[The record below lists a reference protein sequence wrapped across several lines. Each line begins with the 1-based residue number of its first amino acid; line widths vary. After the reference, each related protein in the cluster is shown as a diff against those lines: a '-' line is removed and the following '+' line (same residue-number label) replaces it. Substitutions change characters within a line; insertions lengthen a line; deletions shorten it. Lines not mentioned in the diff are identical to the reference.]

1 MTTKTQPLSE
11 FKDGPPRRTGRER
24 DGRLKRDA
32 ILPGRAGDVDAFISR
47 QLERQRAW
55 KERRKRVARKAPGV
69 TAVEVIARRDRQIA
83 ALRDTVHTLEERLER
98 LERLELEREQDE
110 VLEVRRMPVPNR
122 PVAEIAWQGGL
133 SHDVPTAAEEAAAEQ
148 QWQARL
154 KQGESVRLAWVQDGL
169 LIPSRQLAQ
178 AWGRTPQALS
188 LADRHG
194 KLLSLKV
201 KGDRYYPAVFLTLE
215 AEVVKDICSR
225 LKGED
230 AVGKFMFWSK
240 PHGSLGGLTAADA
253 IRAGKG
259 EKVVQLAEAWSAE
272 RGLNA

>member
-1 MTTKTQPLSE
+1 MTTKTQPLPE
-11 FKDGPPRRTGRER
+11 FNDGSPQRTGRER
-24 DGRLKRDA
+24 DRRLKRGA
-32 ILPGRAGDVDAFISR
+32 ISLGRAGDVDVFISK

-55 KERRKRVARKAPGV
+55 KELRKRVARKAPGV
-69 TAVEVIARRDRQIA
+69 TAVDVIARRDREIA
-83 ALRDTVHTLEERLER
+83 ALRDTVQTLEERLER
-98 LERLELEREQDE
+98 LERLEQEREQDA
-110 VLEVRRMPVPNR
+110 VLEVCRMPAPNR
-122 PVAEIAWQGGL
+122 PALETALKGGL
-133 SHDVPTAAEEAAAEQ
+133 GNDVPTAEEEAAGEQ

-194 KLLSLKV
+194 KFLSLKV
-201 KGDRYYPAVFLTLE
+201 KGDRYYPAVFMTLE
-215 AEVVKDICSR
+215 AEVVKDVCSR

-230 AVGKFMFWSK
+230 AVGKFIFWSK

-253 IRAGKG
+253 IKAGKG
-259 EKVVQLAEAWSAE
+259 EKVVQLADAWSAE